1 MSTKSLWFLKDIV
14 FQYGL
19 NRPKTY
25 AKHYHSLIT
34 LLECAPNDL
43 TERLN
48 RPKRKNKISSKR
60 QVVELSLEEASSA
73 ILASLESSDYP
84 YDYVLDMILR
94 YYGVQGAIVDFI
106 VERNCFNLFI
116 NDYEQYFCR
125 TNGYVYIGNQSLHLK
140 FLGRQIGQYVEDGLQ
155 GCHGPGGVLDNRK
168 RTLALGSASL
178 NSSHII
184 HVRADPTIPPGVTLV
199 KNRWLAN
206 ISLNGEMFYLY
217 SYPTKE
223 EASTCYKSV
232 EVKRDEILSLLTDMN
247 DKQERVNLVKSYATN
262 PNPPVYS

>member
-1 MSTKSLWFLKDIV
+1 MLILKSI
-14 FQYGL
+14 
-19 NRPKTY
+19 
-25 AKHYHSLIT
+25 
-34 LLECAPNDL
+34 L
-43 TERLN
+43 T
-48 RPKRKNKISSKR
+48 ISGDT
-60 QVVELSLEEASSA
+60 SLEHEW
-73 ILASLESSDYP
+73 LPEWKKF
-84 YDYVLDMILR
+84 
-94 YYGVQGAIVDFI
+94 FI

-140 FLGRQIGQYVEDGLQ
+140 VLGREIGQYVEDGLQ

-232 EVKRDEILSLLTDMN
+232 QAKRDEILSLLTDMN

-262 PNPPVYS
+262 PNPPVYSSEYRGVYWFKALKKWRARISFSLTISGKKTYVEVSLGLFVNELEAKYVYDCINSIVKIINLIANGRL